1 LRTIQTALRQVL
13 IAITRLLQ
21 SINNFSRRLSF
32 LRLSV
37 GAVVV
42 AIVIWGLTDVRQR
55 ARIDPHNVTVHK
67 TDFTVYTEAGA
78 AMFDGRDPYQVAN
91 PRGWKYVYPPLFAI
105 VVAPLHTLDP
115 QFQVILWFA
124 ISMCLCWGCYR
135 ECVRIAAILS
145 PGEPIEGV
153 FGPVPAWI
161 GFAALA
167 AAILPVLNCLQRGQV
182 GVALLYFLLLGFR
195 LLVESCTARRSFL
208 AGVVFALPIVLK
220 ATPLLPV
227 VFVLGQQGIAAVYSL
242 RPRSELARFGACF
255 SGTICGLALFLFF
268 VPAAFI
274 GWGTN
279 LHHLDTW
286 WKTVAT
292 HEENSLIENFA
303 QDNTTDRNQS
313 LTNAVHHFGNWTM
326 EHLKTGR
333 TIHQQESPR
342 YDAKRQPMDAPLV
355 NTFLLLVRVVLGCLV
370 VLMGYRVARSQDRLG
385 QTVAFSL
392 AYLLTLVVCQIA
404 RAHYFM
410 IWFPVVMFTCLW
422 LIREKRPRLAVVFAV
437 VPGTLVTAHYVF
449 LHSAGA
455 IGLLG
460 LGTALW
466 YSAVCLTVL
475 WLCRTKV
482 DDFNICFHTATD
494 DSFCG
499 SANIEI
505 RRKAA

>member
-1 LRTIQTALRQVL
+1 MARPKNSSAN
-13 IAITRLLQ
+13 RL
-21 SINNFSRRLSF
+21 NF
-32 LRLSV
+32 LRISV

-42 AIVIWGLTDVRQR
+42 AIIVWGLTDVRQR
-55 ARIDPHNVTVHK
+55 ARIDPHNVSVHK

-91 PRGWKYVYPPLFAI
+91 SRGWKYVYPPLFAI

-124 ISMCLCWGCYR
+124 ISVCMCWGCYR
-135 ECVRIAAILS
+135 ECVRIAAIVS
-145 PGEPIEGV
+145 PGEPGEGI
-153 FGPVPAWI
+153 FGPVPIWI
-161 GFAALA
+161 GCAALA

-195 LLVESCTARRSFL
+195 LLIESCTARRSFL
-208 AGVVFALPIVLK
+208 AGAVFALPIVLK

-227 VFVLGQQGIAAVYSL
+227 TFVLGQQGIAAWYSL
-242 RPRSELARFGACF
+242 KPRSELTRFGASL
-255 SGTICGLALFLFF
+255 SGTLCGLALFLFF

-279 LHHLDTW
+279 LRHLDTW
-286 WKTVAT
+286 WNTVAT

-313 LTNAVHHFGNWTM
+313 LTNAAHHFGNWTIQHM
-326 EHLKTGR
+326 KTGQ
-333 TIHQQESPR
+333 TVNQQESPR
-342 YDAKRQPMDAPLV
+342 DDANRLPMDAPLV
-355 NTFLLLVRVVLGCLV
+355 NTCLLLIRIALGCLLV
-370 VLMGYRVARSQDRLG
+370 PVGYCVARSQDRLG
-385 QTVAFSL
+385 QTLGFSL

-410 IWFPVVMFTCLW
+410 IWLPAVIFACLW
-422 LIREKRPRLAVVFAV
+422 LIRENRPRLAALYAV
-437 VPGTLVTAHYVF
+437 VPGILVTAHYLF

-455 IGLLG
+455 MGLLG

-475 WLCRTKV
+475 WLCPTESSGV
-482 DDFNICFHTATD
+482 NVCLHTAPD
-494 DSFCG
+494 YRFCS
-499 SANIEI
+499 SANDPIQRE
-505 RRKAA
+505 AA

>member
-1 LRTIQTALRQVL
+1 MARPLNSST
-13 IAITRLLQ
+13 
-21 SINNFSRRLSF
+21 RRLNF
-32 LRLSV
+32 LRFSI

-42 AIVIWGLTDVRQR
+42 AIIVWGLTDVRVR
-55 ARIDPHNVTVHK
+55 ARTDPQNVTVHK

-78 AMFDGRDPYQVAN
+78 AMFDGRDPYRVAN

-124 ISMCLCWGCYR
+124 ISVCMCWGCYF
-135 ECVRIAAILS
+135 ECVRIAAIVS
-145 PGEPIEGV
+145 PSEPSEGV
-153 FGPVPAWI
+153 FGRVPMWI
-161 GFAALA
+161 GCAALA
-167 AAILPVLNCLQRGQV
+167 AAILPILNCLQRGQV
-182 GVALLYFLLLGFR
+182 GVALLFFLLLGFR
-195 LLVESCTARRSFL
+195 LAVESCTARRSFL
-208 AGVVFALPIVLK
+208 AGAVFALPIVLK

-227 VFVLGQQGIAAVYSL
+227 ALVLIQQGIAAWYSL
-242 RPRSELARFGACF
+242 KPRSELTRFGATL

-274 GWGTN
+274 GWQTN
-279 LHHLDTW
+279 LRHLGTW
-286 WKTVAT
+286 WNTVAT
-292 HEENSLIENFA
+292 HEENSLTENFA

-326 EHLKTGR
+326 EHLKIGP
-333 TIHQQESPR
+333 IVHHHESPHE
-342 YDAKRQPMDAPLV
+342 DTKRRPMDAPLV
-355 NTFLLLVRVVLGCLV
+355 NTVLLLIRVALGCLV
-370 VLMGYRVARSQDRLG
+370 LPVGYCVARSRDRLG

-410 IWFPVVMFTCLW
+410 IWFPAIIFTCLW
-422 LIREKRPRLAVVFAV
+422 LIRENRPRLAALYAV
-437 VPGTLVTAHYVF
+437 VPGFLVTAHYVF

-475 WLCRTKV
+475 WLCRTKESV
-482 DDFNICFHTATD
+482 FNICFHTAADGT
-494 DSFCG
+494 FCG
-499 SANIEI
+499 SANDEI